1 MTYDVL
7 RMQTFSDSLEML
19 SQQRGSKFRS
29 FCRTD
34 NAKGSK
40 THRMLSQIQPVDVS
54 LRTNRAETIDNTAV
68 IFDGRQV
75 NHKRYHFDTVVDD
88 IDLIQTDISPEGP
101 IVQSA
106 VASMGRQIDTDFLA
120 AFFGTALTGEAGGT
134 STSFTAANQVAVT
147 VGGGGSN
154 TGLNIA
160 KMRSAQ
166 QILMDNDVDID
177 FEKPI
182 MGISPKGHND
192 LLALTQVVSTDFN
205 TRPILGTDG
214 MVREF
219 MGFRIV
225 ISTIVDD
232 TLNGSSHV
240 RAPVWVPSGMGC
252 AIWKDITGNMREL
265 PNFKGNPTK
274 VEAEMQMGFTRL
286 EEAKC
291 VEIIYTT

>member
-19 SQQRGSKFRS
+19 SQQKGSKFRS

-34 NAKGSK
+34 NASGSK
-40 THRMLSQIQPVDVS
+40 THRMLSQIQPVDVA

-68 IFDGRQV
+68 VFDGRQV
-75 NHKRYHFDTVVDD
+75 NHKRYHFDTIVDD
-88 IDLIQTDISPEGP
+88 IDLIQTDVSPEGQ

-134 STSFTAANQVAVT
+134 STSFTAGNQVAVT
-147 VGGGGSN
+147 VGGGGSD

-160 KMRSAQ
+160 KLREAQ
-166 QILMDNDVDID
+166 KILMENDVDID
-177 FEKPI
+177 FEQVYI
-182 MGISPKGHND
+182 GISPKGHSD

-205 TRPILGTDG
+205 KPILGGDG
-214 MVREF
+214 MVRSF
-219 MGFRIV
+219 LGMNII
-225 ISTIVDD
+225 ISNRVDEA
-232 TLNGSSHV
+232 LNGGGDV
-240 RAPVWVPSGMGC
+240 RAPVWVASGMGC

-265 PNFKGNPTK
+265 PNYKGNPTK

-291 VEIIYTT
+291 VEIIYTV